1 MKNEVGVPLFNLQ
14 DLRGMDRIFS
24 LSKFVVETFRLTS
37 IFFMTV
43 AIWRIPWRSWDFFK
57 GETFSKNKYER
68 KWERPERKAE
78 YGEIIVEV

>member
-14 DLRGMDRIFS
+14 DLRGMDRIFPIKIYS
-24 LSKFVVETFRLTS
+24 GNFSTDLG
-37 IFFMTV
+37 FFMTV

>member
-1 MKNEVGVPLFNLQ
+1 MKNEVGVPLSICKICEVWIGFFPIKIYSGNFST
-14 DLRGMDRIFS
+14 DLG
-24 LSKFVVETFRLTS
+24 
-37 IFFMTV
+37 FFMTV

-57 GETFSKNKYER
+57 GETFGKNKYER

>member
-37 IFFMTV
+37 VFLWQLPFCVSHGGLGIFSRERLLVKINT
-43 AIWRIPWRSWDFFK
+43 K
-57 GETFSKNKYER
+57 GSGNDRNEKRNMGKS
-68 KWERPERKAE
+68 
-78 YGEIIVEV
+78 